1 MMANRLAPE
10 LGKLVSCTQNAF
22 IKKSIHDNF
31 MHVQQTIKD
40 LHKKKVPAL
49 FIKLDISKTFDT
61 VNWSYML
68 DIMTYLGFGARWRGW
83 ISAIWATTSSSFMVN
98 REQGKRICHKR
109 GVWQGDPLPLMLFLL
124 AMEPL

>member
-1 MMANRLAPE
+1 
-10 LGKLVSCTQNAF
+10 
-22 IKKSIHDNF
+22 
-31 MHVQQTIKD
+31 MHVQLTIKD

-49 FIKLDISKTFDT
+49 FIKLDISKMFDM

-98 REQGKRICHKR
+98 GEQGKRICHKG
-109 GVWQGDPLPLMLFLL
+109 GV
-124 AMEPL
+124 